1 MPCIYGAWL
10 MITQY
15 NDSYSSPPSD
25 VQNLI
30 SNKVA
35 LADYYILM
43 QTGQYEYTA
52 LIKNPATKEVT
63 KYRIYR
69 SNNNYSSYYYIDESV
84 ADFEFNITNEYYV
97 YSNVGYGKHLD
108 LPIYEGVTSH
118 CLMIICCF
126 LMFGVVFKG
135 VLLPCL
141 KRRR

>member
-1 MPCIYGAWL
+1 
-10 MITQY
+10 MISQY
-15 NDSYSSPPSD
+15 TDSYSSPPSD

-52 LIKNPATKEVT
+52 LVKNPATNETT

-69 SNNNYSSYYYIDESV
+69 NTSSYSSYYNIETTTS
-84 ADFEFNITNEYYV
+84 DFDFNVTNEYYV
-97 YSNVGYGKHLD
+97 YSNVGYGKYLD
-108 LPIYEGVTSH
+108 LPVYQGVTSH
-118 CLMIICCF
+118 CLIIICCV
-126 LMFGVVFKG
+126 LMFGIVFKG